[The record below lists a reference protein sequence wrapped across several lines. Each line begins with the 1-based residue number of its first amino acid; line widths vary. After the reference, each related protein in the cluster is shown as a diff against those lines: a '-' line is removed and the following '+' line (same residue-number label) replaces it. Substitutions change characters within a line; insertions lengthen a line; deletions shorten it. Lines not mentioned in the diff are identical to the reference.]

1 MTFEYFSILPESARW
16 MMSKRHYTKAE
27 KLLRRIA
34 LTNQRTFDEE
44 AFERLKNEQEKVC

>member
-1 MTFEYFSILPESARW
+1 

-44 AFERLKNEQEKVC
+44 AFERLKNEQEKVCFNRIDKEFCIVFD